1 MNTRPK
7 LGTIVKVKR
16 DGIVYRTL
24 FRVVGFS
31 SSSSRIEL
39 ESDDRRVSPSIRTT
53 VTLEEIV
60 ELK

>member
-1 MNTRPK
+1 MNIRPK

-24 FRVVGFS
+24 FRVVGF
-31 SSSSRIEL
+31 SSSRIEL